1 MTERDCDVAVIGAG
15 PAGIGTAITA
25 AAAGRRVAVFD
36 EARHP
41 GGQIWRHARR
51 GDLSRSARRWLA
63 RFDASGAQ
71 LLDGC
76 SVVDAY
82 TAGEGRHCI
91 VAERA
96 DEAFTLCAGVVV
108 IATGARERLLPFPGW
123 TLPGVTGVG
132 GVQALLR
139 SGMRVAG
146 RRVVVAGTGPLLLP
160 AAAALTQNG
169 AEVIEVAE
177 QAGTQA
183 VIRFAAG
190 LWNRP
195 RRVLQAA
202 LYRAAFGRARYS
214 PGTWV
219 ARAVAGAGG
228 AVHEV
233 VLTDGRRT
241 RTVQC
246 DLLCTGDSL
255 VPATELARLLGCAL
269 EGDGIAVDDRTRTGV
284 PGVLCAGEVAGIRGV
299 DAALTDGVIAGIVAA
314 GGRPPPHL
322 LRERRRGAAFGRAL
336 DTAFTLRP
344 ELRDRVADDTI
355 VCRCEDVRLDAV
367 RACTGAREAKLATR
381 AGMGPC
387 QGRVCGPALRF
398 LHGWSPDTVRPPVL
412 PASIA
417 TLIHAG
423 EAATAAGGDR

>member
-96 DEAFTLCAGVVV
+96 GEAFTLCAGVVV
-108 IATGARERLLPFPGW
+108 IATGAREMLLPFPGW

-183 VIRFAAG
+183 
-190 LWNRP
+190 
-195 RRVLQAA
+195 
-202 LYRAAFGRARYS
+202 
-214 PGTWV
+214 
-219 ARAVAGAGG
+219 
-228 AVHEV
+228 
-233 VLTDGRRT
+233 
-241 RTVQC
+241 
-246 DLLCTGDSL
+246 
-255 VPATELARLLGCAL
+255 
-269 EGDGIAVDDRTRTGV
+269 
-284 PGVLCAGEVAGIRGV
+284 
-299 DAALTDGVIAGIVAA
+299 
-314 GGRPPPHL
+314 
-322 LRERRRGAAFGRAL
+322 
-336 DTAFTLRP
+336 
-344 ELRDRVADDTI
+344 
-355 VCRCEDVRLDAV
+355 
-367 RACTGAREAKLATR
+367 
-381 AGMGPC
+381 
-387 QGRVCGPALRF
+387 
-398 LHGWSPDTVRPPVL
+398 
-412 PASIA
+412 
-417 TLIHAG
+417 
-423 EAATAAGGDR
+423 